1 MKIVLIFYAEFMP
14 YNLIVVKKLL
24 QLDCK
29 VHVVRWI
36 ENKLTPYVPPEL
48 PGVYYY
54 DRTSFHDY
62 HSLLKK
68 TRVIQPDIILTSGW
82 MDKTYCR
89 VARIYRSEA
98 HIPVI
103 AGSDTQWQGGKQW
116 FNVLFSRFR
125 HKRWFSHLF
134 VSGVW
139 QYEYARLLGYDKK
152 RILMY
157 NLSADV
163 SVFEKMDIERKRI
176 DYPKN
181 LLFIGRFAK
190 VKGLSFLLDAWKS
203 IPDRKGWT
211 LTLVGNG
218 PLRETLEG
226 YPDVVIKDFMSQELL
241 VNEMQNASALI
252 LPSIAEPWALVLH
265 EAAAGG
271 LPILASDCCGAVPY
285 FVLENYNG
293 HLFSPGD
300 TRSIQEVIQRLI
312 NASEKELIEMSY
324 RSRELSK
331 RINPEIVARALL
343 SVL

>member
-1 MKIVLIFYAEFMP
+1 MP
-14 YNLIVVKKLL
+14 YNVIVLKKLI
-24 QLDCK
+24 QLHCEII
-29 VHVVRWI
+29 VIRYVRN
-36 ENKLTPYVPPEL
+36 NKTPYVPPAL
-48 PGVYYY
+48 SQVTYY
-54 DRTSFHDY
+54 DRSLFADY
-62 HSLLKK
+62 QSILSKVREIK
-68 TRVIQPDIILTSGW
+68 PDLIWTSGW
-82 MDKTYCR
+82 MDKDYCK
-89 VARIYRSEA
+89 VAGIYRKETGIS
-98 HIPVI
+98 VI
-103 AGSDTQWQGGKQW
+103 AGSDTQWRGGKQW

-139 QYEYARLLGYDKK
+139 QYEYARLLGYDKNH
-152 RILMY
+152 ILMH

-163 SVFEKMDIERKRI
+163 SVFEKMDIVGKQA
-176 DYPKN
+176 DYPRN
-181 LLFIGRFAK
+181 LLFVGRFAQ
-190 VKGLSFLLDAWKS
+190 VKGLSFLLEAWKS

-226 YPDVVIKDFMSQELL
+226 YPDVVIKDFMSQEQL
-241 VNEMQNASALI
+241 VNEMQNAGAFI

-293 HLFSPGD
+293 YLFTPGD
-300 TRSIQEVIQRLI
+300 ISSIQRAIQRLI
-312 NASEKELIEMSY
+312 NTSEGELIEMSN
-324 RSRELSK
+324 RSRDLSK
-331 RINPEIVARALL
+331 RINPEIVAQALL